1 MLYIYDPSAPHLSH
15 KCNQVQSGQSALCFS
30 HPDTPARGPPLD
42 LRLLGASLLA
52 VKTTHTVTVENE
64 TMPILPLGRE
74 PLDKLIAVRLTATE
88 KERLL
93 ENAYHAGLG
102 LSEYTRRRLF
112 GRRVIAQADAV
123 MVRELRRIGGLLKHI
138 HNETQGRYSQDTADA
153 LRAVKA
159 YIEGLTRDHQK
170 G

>member
-1 MLYIYDPSAPHLSH
+1 MPTL
-15 KCNQVQSGQSALCFS
+15 
-30 HPDTPARGPPLD
+30 PP
-42 LRLLGASLLA
+42 
-52 VKTTHTVTVENE
+52 
-64 TMPILPLGRE
+64 GRE

-93 ENAYHAGLG
+93 ENADHAGLG

-123 MVRELRRIGGLLKHI
+123 MVRELRRLGGLLKHI

-159 YIEGLTRDHQK
+159 YIEDLTRDRQK